1 MKTQR
6 AVLAAGLFF
15 LRLAIV
21 ILVAVGIYRLGVYAY
36 TYGYSIVSDAAME
49 EKPGRDMRVVLSSDM
64 TVREAAQ
71 LLERRGLVKD
81 ADIFRIQLK
90 VNKYEDKIKPGEYIL
105 NTSMTPKELMQAL
118 AGEGEDEEEKEEE
131 EE

>member
-6 AVLAAGLFF
+6 VLLAAGLFL
-15 LRLAIV
+15 LRLAV
-21 ILVAVGIYRLGVYAY
+21 MILVIAGIYRLGEYAY
-36 TYGYSIVSDAAME
+36 TYGYSIVSDAAVE
-49 EKPGRDMRVVLSSDM
+49 EKPGRDMRVVLSGDM
-64 TVREAAQ
+64 TVREAAL

-105 NTSMTPKELMQAL
+105 NTSMTPKELMQIL
-118 AGEGEDEEEKEEE
+118 AGEGEEEE
-131 EE
+131 EEEE

>member
-6 AVLAAGLFF
+6 VLLAAGLFF
-15 LRLAIV
+15 LRLAVV
-21 ILVAVGIYRLGVYAY
+21 ILVIAGIYRLGEYAY
-36 TYGYSIVSDAAME
+36 TYGYSIVSDAAVE
-49 EKPGRDMRVVLSSDM
+49 EKPGRDMRVVLSGDM
-64 TVREAAQ
+64 TVKEAAL

-105 NTSMTPKELMQAL
+105 NTSMTPKELMQIL
-118 AGEGEDEEEKEEE
+118 AGEGEEEE
-131 EE
+131 EEEE

>member
-6 AVLAAGLFF
+6 VLLAAGLFF
-15 LRLAIV
+15 LRLAVV
-21 ILVAVGIYRLGVYAY
+21 ILVIAGIYRLGEYAY
-36 TYGYSIVSDAAME
+36 TYGYSIVSDAAVE
-49 EKPGRDMRVVLSSDM
+49 EKPGRDMRVVLSGDM
-64 TVREAAQ
+64 TVKEAAL

-105 NTSMTPKELMQAL
+105 NTSMTPKELMQIL
-118 AGEGEDEEEKEEE
+118 AGEGEEEEEEKE
-131 EE
+131 